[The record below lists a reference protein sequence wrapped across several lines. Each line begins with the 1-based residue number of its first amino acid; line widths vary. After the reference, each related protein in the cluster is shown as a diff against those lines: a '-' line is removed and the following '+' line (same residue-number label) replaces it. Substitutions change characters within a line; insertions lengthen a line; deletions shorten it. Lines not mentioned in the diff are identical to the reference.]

1 MTSDCHDRLDR
12 YDRLELESGMR
23 QDSCDYIAVENI
35 IPTCD
40 RDLMVLQIN
49 IRGMQ
54 SKISQLKYLIDHCY
68 KMTNPDII
76 LLCET
81 WLTPNSPLITIPGYK
96 FFCRDRIGKKGGGIG
111 ILVSELLQSRE

>member
-1 MTSDCHDRLDR
+1 
-12 YDRLELESGMR
+12 MR

-35 IPTCD
+35 IPACD
-40 RDLMVLQIN
+40 RDK
-49 IRGMQ
+49 

-81 WLTPNSPLITIPGYK
+81 WLTPNSSPITIPGYK

-111 ILVSELLQSRE
+111 ILVSELLQSSE